1 MNQVKFSYFLIVS
14 AFFSGKTTDEINFYS
29 QGSSTRE
36 ILQSNLAMVLR
47 PCQTSE
53 VVKLNEVKE
62 LDEDKIFETF
72 EKLDWPRTIFLEDL
86 QKRTTTIYWE
96 PTILESTFEI
106 MRSDFSFLT
115 MKFRFGKILSK
126 FLLR

>member
-14 AFFSGKTTDEINFYS
+14 AFFSGKTIDEINLYS

-47 PCQTSE
+47 PCQVSE
-53 VVKLNEVKE
+53 ISVLDEVKE
-62 LDEDKIFETF
+62 LYEDKIFETF

-86 QKRTTTIYWE
+86 QKRATTIYWE
-96 PTILESTFEI
+96 PTILESKLEP
-106 MRSDFSFLT
+106 
-115 MKFRFGKILSK
+115 KN
-126 FLLR
+126 

>member
-14 AFFSGKTTDEINFYS
+14 AFFSGKTIDEINFYS

-53 VVKLNEVKE
+53 ILGLNDVKE
-62 LDEDKIFETF
+62 LDEDKIYETF
-72 EKLDWPRTIFLEDL
+72 EKLDWPRTVFLEDL

-96 PTILESTFEI
+96 PTIIE
-106 MRSDFSFLT
+106 
-115 MKFRFGKILSK
+115 SK
-126 FLLR
+126 FEKLVQSSFFLLN